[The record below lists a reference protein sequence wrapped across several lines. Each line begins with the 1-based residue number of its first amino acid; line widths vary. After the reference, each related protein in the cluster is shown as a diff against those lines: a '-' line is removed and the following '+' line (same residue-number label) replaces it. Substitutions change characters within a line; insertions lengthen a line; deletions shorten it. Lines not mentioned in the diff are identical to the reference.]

1 PPIAH
6 HRSCRSPN
14 TAPQF
19 QPSSYQATVEENRP
33 AGTPVTQVTA
43 QDPDEGEAGQLHY
56 AMAAL

>member
-1 PPIAH
+1 H
-6 HRSCRSPN
+6 HRPCRSPN

-19 QPSSYQATVEENRP
+19 QPSSYQATVEENQP